1 MIYVIGIGNR
11 FRGDDGAG
19 LAVARALRDMALPDV
34 TVVEQDGDAVS
45 LLEILQTGEPLFIV
59 DAVCSGAATGTLFR
73 LDVTDS
79 PIPVSL
85 RSGGSTHALGVAEAL
100 GLSRALGY
108 PPARRVIYGI
118 EGEDFSYTDSL
129 SAAVRCAVEKAA
141 AAIREELIQIT
152 S

>member
-19 LAVARALRDMALPDV
+19 LAVARALREMALPDV
-34 TVVEQDGDAVS
+34 TVLEQDGDAAA
-45 LLEILQTGEPLFIV
+45 LLEILKTGEPLYIV
-59 DAVCSGAATGTLFR
+59 DAVCSGAAAGTLFR

-79 PIPVSL
+79 PLPMSL

-118 EGEDFSYTDSL
+118 EGKDFAYGDSL
-129 SAAVRCAVEKAA
+129 SPSVRSAVEKTA
-141 AAIREELIQIT
+141 AAIRDELIQIT

>member
-19 LAVARALRDMALPDV
+19 LAVARALREMALPGV
-34 TVVEQDGDAVS
+34 TVLEQDGDAAA
-45 LLEILQTGEPLFIV
+45 LLEILRTGEPLILI
-59 DAVCSGAATGTLFR
+59 DAVCSGAAAGTLLR
-73 LDVTDS
+73 LDITDS
-79 PIPVSL
+79 PLPASL

-100 GLSRALGY
+100 GLSRALGF

-118 EGEDFSYTDSL
+118 EGADYSYTDSL
-129 SAAVRCAVEKAA
+129 SPSVRSAVEKAA
-141 AAIREELIQIT
+141 EAIREELIQIT